1 MRKSLY
7 ELMNE
12 GHSNQNINIEEKK
25 KESKESIKRP
35 FLDEKEKSF
44 LFPLLI
50 ELFQR
55 IEGSLEVI
63 KKISLQARNKFS
75 DRLFG
80 DHFDRVMTEETDRI
94 DILLRNLLDYIKVNF
109 TIQKSGTIHKL
120 LEETIQK
127 NRSKLEKKNLY
138 LLKRFEKD
146 LPETIVPDEHLRY
159 MFNSILQHGL
169 LFMPDHGNISFVTRS
184 FSSPKESPREQ
195 TPFRWEGRYIEISF
209 LFDGYKK
216 TGKEGMEF
224 ELKLVEEMVHRHQ
237 GMMKFESDP
246 QKGKTLISLILP
258 AERRKIIYYQSVG

>member
-1 MRKSLY
+1 MRESLH
-7 ELMNE
+7 ELMDE
-12 GHSNQNINIEEKK
+12 GHSRKNMEEKQ
-25 KESKESIKRP
+25 KESDESIKRP

-55 IEGSLEVI
+55 IEGSLEAI
-63 KKISLQARNKFS
+63 KKMTQQARNKFS

-80 DHFDRVMTEETDRI
+80 DHFDRVMTEETERI

-127 NRSKLEKKNLY
+127 NRPKLEKKNLY

-169 LFMPDHGNISFVTRS
+169 LWMPAHGNISFVTRS
-184 FSSPKESPREQ
+184 FSSPKESPGEQ

-216 TGKEGMEF
+216 TAREGMEF

-237 GMMKFESDP
+237 GVMKFESDP

-258 AERRKIIYYQSVG
+258 AERRKVIYYQSVG